1 MIARVSVA
9 CSGSLATQPA
19 SRWMDLALRPH
30 ARLRPYPLALLEL
43 TDVRTITLGTK
54 NADKV
59 REIEAILL
67 KVPVRVAGLPAEVEE
82 VEETGE
88 TLEANAALKAQGYAQ
103 AVGQLCL
110 ADDTGLEVDALQG
123 APGVYSAR
131 YAGPDATYADNR
143 RHLLEQLKGVPA
155 DKRTARFRCVVTL
168 ASPAGDV
175 VASAEGTLEGVILE
189 KERGEGGFGYDPI
202 FAVGQRTLAE
212 LSTDEKNALSHRGR
226 ALENLRPK
234 LLELL

>member
-1 MIARVSVA
+1 M
-9 CSGSLATQPA
+9 
-19 SRWMDLALRPH
+19 
-30 ARLRPYPLALLEL
+30 
-43 TDVRTITLGTK
+43 RTLVLGTK
-54 NADKV
+54 NVDKV

-67 KVPVRVAGLPAEVEE
+67 KVPVRVVGLPEETEE

-88 TLEANAALKAQGYAQ
+88 TLEANAALKAQGYAKVT
-103 AVGQLCL
+103 ASLCL

-131 YAGPDATYADNR
+131 YAGPEATYADNR
-143 RHLLEQLKGVPA
+143 RLLLDQLKGVPA

-175 VASAEGTLEGVILE
+175 LASAEGRLEGVILE
-189 KERGEGGFGYDPI
+189 KERGEGGFGYDPL

-212 LSTDEKNALSHRGR
+212 LSADEKNALSHRGR
-226 ALENLRPK
+226 ALENLRPM